1 MSSDIK
7 ELFFSKNNLDFTFEQ
22 VRKNVQNNS
31 AYDINKNRSLKQ
43 NYNKMSL
50 LVFDNM
56 GLDNKN
62 LVNLNNVLVE
72 KGTKYFNKLINNRKE
87 VSPNSFS
94 VQSNNFPS
102 VNNMNKQYNDILE
115 QRKSKEIQ
123 KQGSPEM
130 YMPLQN
136 NSNSNNSN
144 SNNGN
149 NNTINKTIVNNKSN
163 IKVLPFTLSDE
174 FINEVNNSDQPIYN
188 NMKTLENN
196 EDKDPMALMKEQA
209 NNRDVEM
216 RRYAKQLE
224 QLKQNS
230 LNTQPN
236 TFNNNNTM
244 SIGRDDALID
254 TRIDNIKADPID
266 LYRKKNEITTKII
279 DTMTDNNIEGNLIE
293 NNHIDLEEHI
303 DKETITNVN
312 TNFYQNTKYFDNR
325 SAQLIVIQEAF
336 TSDNPISF
344 TTNLVEPLIIDSNA
358 DIFLEFINL
367 QNIKYGTDTHLEK
380 INCFALDIDELPLKT
395 ASNNEYLNDKY
406 IIPNETFGLTDNSAD
421 GGNTAD
427 VGNDTSTAESYNI
440 KLKSN
445 YMCSITPRKISQ
457 LTVKLYG
464 LQGATLAL
472 LKNNHVA
479 ANSVASG
486 QLIIG
491 LYVVKK

>member
-1 MSSDIK
+1 MNSDIK
-7 ELFFSKNNLDFTFEQ
+7 DLFFSKNNLDFTFEQ

-43 NYNKMSL
+43 NYNKMSV
-50 LVFDNM
+50 LVFENTNN
-56 GLDNKN
+56 DNKN
-62 LVNLNNVLVE
+62 LVNLNNMLVE
-72 KGTKYFNKLINNRKE
+72 KATKYFNKLINNRKE
-87 VSPNSFS
+87 VSPNASS
-94 VQSNNFPS
+94 VQSNSFPS
-102 VNNMNKQYNDILE
+102 VNNMNKQYNDILQ
-115 QRKSKEIQ
+115 QRKLDESP
-123 KQGSPEM
+123 KQGSPQM
-130 YMPLQN
+130 YIPLQ
-136 NSNSNNSN
+136 SNTQSQE
-144 SNNGN
+144 N
-149 NNTINKTIVNNKSN
+149 NNTNNTNNTRNQTIVNNESN
-163 IKVLPFTLSDE
+163 INVLPFTLSDE
-174 FINEVNNSDQPIYN
+174 FINEVNNSDDPIYN
-188 NMKTLENN
+188 NMKTLEKN
-196 EDKDPMALMKEQA
+196 EGQDPMALMKEQA
-209 NNRDVEM
+209 NNRDIEM
-216 RRYAKQLE
+216 QRYSKQLE

-266 LYRKKNEITTKII
+266 LYRKHNEITTKMI
-279 DTMTDNNIEGNLIE
+279 DTMTDNNIEGNLVA
-293 NNHIDLEEHI
+293 NNRIDLEEHI

-367 QNIKYGTDTHLEK
+367 QNIEYGTDTHLEK

-395 ASNNEYLNDKY
+395 ASNNEDLNDKY

-421 GGNTAD
+421 GDKNT
-427 VGNDTSTAESYNI
+427 TSAESYNI

-445 YMCSITPRKISQ
+445 YMCSITPRKISK

-472 LKNNHVA
+472 LKNNHEA

-491 LYVVKK
+491 LYVVKR